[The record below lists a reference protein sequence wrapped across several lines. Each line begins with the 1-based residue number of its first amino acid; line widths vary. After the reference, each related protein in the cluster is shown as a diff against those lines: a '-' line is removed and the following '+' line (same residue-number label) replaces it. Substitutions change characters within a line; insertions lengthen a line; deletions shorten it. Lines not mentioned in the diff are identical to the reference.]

1 MKNLRTITYHG
12 HIFEYEIDE
21 LKFVFIKDGTTKIGI
36 GQMRALEKSENIDN
50 IVSEMIELYLR
61 IKPIK

>member
-12 HIFEYEIDE
+12 RIYEYEIDE
-21 LKFVFIKDGTTKIGI
+21 LKFVFIKEGTTMIGI
-36 GQMRALEKSENIDN
+36 GQMRALKSNENVDN

-61 IKPIK
+61 IKPI

>member
-36 GQMRALEKSENIDN
+36 
-50 IVSEMIELYLR
+50 
-61 IKPIK
+61 